1 MVNFA
6 EEEMMILKILLGL
19 ILGGFAGFFLS
30 FLTRSI
36 GSA

>member
-1 MVNFA
+1 MLNFL
-6 EEEMMILKILLGL
+6 EEEMMILKIFLGL
-19 ILGGFAGFFLS
+19 VLGGVAGFFLS

>member
-1 MVNFA
+1 MVNFG

-19 ILGGFAGFFLS
+19 VLGGVAGFILS

-36 GSA
+36 GSS

>member
-1 MVNFA
+1 MLNFK
-6 EEEMMILKILLGL
+6 EEDTMILKILLGL
-19 ILGGFAGFFLS
+19 VVGGLAGFLLS

>member
-1 MVNFA
+1 MVNFD
-6 EEEMMILKILLGL
+6 EEDTMILKILLGL
-19 ILGGFAGFFLS
+19 VVGGLAGFLLS

>member
-1 MVNFA
+1 MVHFGK
-6 EEEMMILKILLGL
+6 EDTMILKILLGL
-19 ILGGFAGFFLS
+19 VVGGLAGFSLS